1 MKEDIVFNKM
11 IMIAKRY
18 SQALFELAKDD
29 EELKSFLA
37 NLNTIQATINQNI
50 DLKTFLS
57 HPVFDIETKK
67 EVIKEIFEAEIDK
80 NILNFL
86 FVLIDR
92 NRVYALD
99 AIVNHF
105 DCLIDTKYNL
115 LTVEVVTAIELTDEI
130 KNKLIDKLQNIYN
143 KQIKIKT
150 KIDEDILAGM
160 MLKIGD
166 KVIDGS
172 IKAKLNKMKS
182 TLIQR

>member
-1 MKEDIVFNKM
+1 M
-11 IMIAKRY
+11 
-18 SQALFELAKDD
+18 
-29 EELKSFLA
+29 
-37 NLNTIQATINQNI
+37 
-50 DLKTFLS
+50 
-57 HPVFDIETKK
+57 
-67 EVIKEIFEAEIDK
+67 
-80 NILNFL
+80 
-86 FVLIDR
+86 
-92 NRVYALD
+92 
-99 AIVNHF
+99 
-105 DCLIDTKYNL
+105 
-115 LTVEVVTAIELTDEI
+115 EVVTAIELTDEI